1 VSQPATSFTFTAGL
15 EAGRSYSF
23 RIYAIDAAGNKS
35 KYSNTVSVSLPEDT
49 VPPTA
54 PVVSVTDVGP
64 TYVSLAWSSI
74 DDGPHVWAWVFQ
86 DGSPVIQGSAET
98 SATIV
103 LLEPETTYTF
113 TVQARDFGGNW
124 SPLSNLITVTT
135 APTNPDDTT
144 PPTTPANLTNAGM
157 TFQDGE
163 TWLFWEQST
172 DDLDPQEVIRY
183 DIYLNGVLDH
193 SVVGHDMTILYGTVG
208 VLNTFQVI
216 AVDTAGNQSPPA
228 TFTIDIP

>member
-1 VSQPATSFTFTAGL
+1 
-15 EAGRSYSF
+15 
-23 RIYAIDAAGNKS
+23 
-35 KYSNTVSVSLPEDT
+35 
-49 VPPTA
+49 
-54 PVVSVTDVGP
+54 
-64 TYVSLAWSSI
+64 
-74 DDGPHVWAWVFQ
+74 
-86 DGSPVIQGSAET
+86 
-98 SATIV
+98 
-103 LLEPETTYTF
+103 
-113 TVQARDFGGNW
+113 
-124 SPLSNLITVTT
+124 VTT